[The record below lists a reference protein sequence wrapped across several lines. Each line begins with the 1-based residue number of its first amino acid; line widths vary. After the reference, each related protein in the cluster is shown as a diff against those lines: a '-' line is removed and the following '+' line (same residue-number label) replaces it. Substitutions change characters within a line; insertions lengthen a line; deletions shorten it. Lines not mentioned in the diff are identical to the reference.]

1 MLNRA
6 ICAARAAWYG
16 AYESRQLRR
25 RREKY
30 EGKYLETFSG
40 PFLKG
45 GGSVV
50 DVRLE
55 KRPLVSVLIPTHN
68 RVELLVTRALP
79 SVLAQTYTNLEI
91 IVAAHGCTDD
101 TESYVRGLTSIDPWP
116 GVFGLTK
123 EILGKYDPRVRLL
136 TVPRK
141 CTYPP
146 TAENHWLAGPV
157 APLNAALKAATGAWV
172 SRVDDDDVLAPNHIE
187 SLLRFAQEGD
197 YEFVSSAYETE
208 RDGERG
214 IVWPDGQEPPI
225 GGTQTWLWRS
235 YLKFMRYNPDCWR
248 KTWNRVNDTDLADRF
263 RKAGVRIG
271 WTPEVTARVLP
282 RPGETTVGLAA
293 YRRDTE
299 ATEAA
304 FAFRT

>member
-16 AYESRQLRR
+16 VIEPNELRLKR
-25 RREKY
+25 RTYARPY
-30 EGKYLETFSG
+30 FNPLE
-40 PFLKG
+40 PWAEH
-45 GGSVV
+45 
-50 DVRLE
+50 RN
-55 KRPLVSVLIPTHN
+55 PLVSVLIATHN
-68 RVELLVTRALP
+68 RAELLVTRTLP

-101 TESYVRGLTSIDPWP
+101 TTRRVLALGDRRVYVIEVERC
-116 GVFGLTK
+116 
-123 EILGKYDPRVRLL
+123 R
-136 TVPRK
+136 
-141 CTYPP
+141 TYPP

-157 APLNAALKAATGAWV
+157 APLNAALKAATGAWIA
-172 SRVDDDDVLAPNHIE
+172 RIDDDDTWTPDHVE
-187 SLLRFAQEGD
+187 RLLRFAQGGD

-214 IVWPDGQEPPI
+214 IVWHDGQEPPI